1 MWTNYKIKTH
11 KRMRKHI
18 MDDPYGCDRCGDTY
32 NINDLKNIQDDRICM
47 NCMEDNTIAV
57 FVVGCWVGV
66 FFGILIIALL
76 NKENRGDYE

>member
-1 MWTNYKIKTH
+1 MPNNFMWTNYKIKTH

-47 NCMEDNTIAV
+47 NCMEDN
-57 FVVGCWVGV
+57 
-66 FFGILIIALL
+66 
-76 NKENRGDYE
+76 N